1 MTKGCGAFTAI
12 SKDTILIK
20 DDVRVFREIYH
31 YKKEVLKRERET
43 KVRLSHFDRSVEMTD
58 KKKGKPPY
66 SYVSL
71 IVMAILESP
80 SRRQTLS
87 GIIEHIQNRFPYY
100 GDSCPAKGWK
110 NSIRHNL
117 SLNDCFVKTFRDPAN
132 PSKGHLWCLHPQ
144 SAHMFEGGS
153 FMRRKKR
160 FRKKPTTELEESCV
174 APHANITL
182 KTYRDI
188 HLTSFLNVTASA
200 LASSDAP
207 VAPCSI
213 IEQDWNQEHS
223 FKQQTLELQTLP
235 NSDYAPSRG
244 GPGISLLSFVPDS
257 TLCLVC
263 AGCTCY
269 YP

>member
-1 MTKGCGAFTAI
+1 MTSEFSGKSIT
-12 SKDTILIK
+12 T
-20 DDVRVFREIYH
+20 
-31 YKKEVLKRERET
+31 KKEVLKRERET

-174 APHANITL
+174 APHANITQ